1 MALKNGL
8 LQMKNI
14 LTLAGIYNSQNV
26 RVWTPSREEADRN
39 GGFRQKAKR
48 PGKVMVWLDAC
59 AKGLTTRVIFENGT
73 MDPEVYINEVLPI
86 ALEYDDKMSGSN
98 WTYQQDGAKP
108 HIHHLTEEW
117 RAKHFHDFIFKK
129 RCPPPNSPDL
139 CPLDYSL

>member
-14 LTLAGIYNSQNV
+14 LTLAGIYNSQND

-86 ALEYDDKMSGSN
+86 ALECDDKVSGSN

-108 HIHHLTEEW
+108 HIHHLTQEW

-129 RCPPPNSPDL
+129 RSPHNSPDF
-139 CPLDYSL
+139 CPLDSSL